1 MTSQDVLSLMK
12 ITSQRYGQTMVM
24 ITHNEEIA
32 QLSDRIIRIEDGK
45 ITGKGVYCKI
55 ELPKVANGNWRM
67 LHLQIGES
75 CKAFARSAQERCSA

>member
-32 QLSDRIIRIEDGK
+32 QMSDRIIRIEDGK
-45 ITGKGVYCKI
+45 ITGKGG
-55 ELPKVANGNWRM
+55 EAN
-67 LHLQIGES
+67 
-75 CKAFARSAQERCSA
+75 A